1 MLPGRGSDPGL
12 DVRALKYF
20 TKVVELGSIT
30 RAATQLHIAQ
40 PALSRQ
46 IRNLEEELGIALM
59 IRESRGV
66 RLTEHGQLLFE
77 RAQAILRDVQRTR
90 DELRGSAASPSGT
103 VAVGLVP
110 TLCPVIAPPLF
121 ATLRAT
127 YPKIELTI
135 SENPTGPLLD
145 WLGEGRIDLA
155 ILTEPAPTRRFV
167 AERLVEEEMI
177 LVTKLA
183 DGAAPISLDRLAETP
198 VIVSGGVRVIMDGLL
213 ARSGILLATLL
224 EMNSVE
230 TIRLMALEGIG
241 PAILPYA
248 IVGRDVARGDLTA
261 HPIGDGLYRPLA
273 IASARA
279 RRLSTA
285 AQVVKDV
292 MGQVTRRLDR
302 DGTFRTVPHRA

>member
-1 MLPGRGSDPGL
+1 M

-46 IRNLEEELGIALM
+46 IRNLEDELGIALI

-66 RLTEHGQLLFE
+66 RLTDHGQLLFE
-77 RAQAILRDVQRTR
+77 RAQAILRDVQRAR
-90 DELRGSAASPSGT
+90 DEVRGSAASPSGT

-110 TLCPVIAPPLF
+110 TLCPVMAPALF
-121 ATLRAT
+121 ATLRSA

-135 SENPTGPLLD
+135 SENPTVPLLD
-145 WLGEGRIDLA
+145 WLNEGRIDLA

-167 AERLVEEEMI
+167 VERLVKEEMI
-177 LVTKLA
+177 LVTGGKQRVA
-183 DGAAPISLDRLAETP
+183 EPISLERLSETP
-198 VIVSGGVRVIMDGLL
+198 VIVSSGVRAIMDGLL
-213 ARSGILLATLL
+213 AQRNFLLATLI

-241 PAILPYA
+241 PAILPFA
-248 IVGRDVARGDLTA
+248 IVQRDVGRGDLTA
-261 HPIGDGLYRPLA
+261 HAIGEGLYRPLA
-273 IASARA
+273 TAFARA
-279 RRLSTA
+279 RRLSSA
-285 AQVVKDV
+285 AQVVKDT
-292 MGQVTRRLDR
+292 MGDVVHKLDG
-302 DGTFRTVPHRA
+302 DGAFRMTALPVQGEGAR